1 MNHDEYLFLASE
13 VSELESILAEIPA
26 SRVIDRRS
34 FETRLKNAREAL
46 AKIDPALLPKKARL
60 TFRGTPVFGSHGIAA
75 DFATKASSAFTDAFS
90 AIVAGISD
98 NLRYM
103 GPIPDKQRNQLIIT
117 GTAIGSFGF
126 EFELPK
132 PPAPP
137 DPKQSEIDLGVPQ
150 NTEVAMQK
158 LEDLFRVASEGSDD
172 DLSELVDELHPRAVK
187 KVAEFL
193 GYVSE
198 QNAWCG
204 LEFNHSTFRF
214 SGTEQV
220 KSSAERLNADNIKE
234 TTEEFAGQIIGALPV
249 GRTFEFKLMDQKGVL
264 RGKVGP
270 EIEDPNVLNQLYLN
284 KPSLVTLNVVQVG
297 QGRPRYTLV
306 NLDGIKPLGAKPSTA
321 TA

>member
-13 VSELESILAEIPA
+13 VSELESILAEIPK

-34 FETRLKNAREAL
+34 FETRLNNAREAL
-46 AKIDPALLPKKARL
+46 AKIDPSLLPKKARL

-98 NLRYM
+98 ELRYM
-103 GPIPDKQRNQLIIT
+103 GPIPDKQKNQLIIT

-132 PPAPP
+132 PPPQKDAE
-137 DPKQSEIDLGVPQ
+137 QSQIALGIPQ
-150 NTEVAMQK
+150 NTELAMQK
-158 LEDLFRVASEGSDD
+158 LESLFRVASEGSDD

-204 LEFNHSTFRF
+204 LEFNNSVFRF
-214 SGTEQV
+214 SGNEQV
-220 KSSAERLNADNIKE
+220 KNSAERLNGDNIKE
-234 TTEEFAGQIIGALPV
+234 TTEEFTGQIIGALPI
-249 GRTFEFKLMDQKGVL
+249 GRTFEFKLADQKGVL

-270 EIEDPNVLNQLYLN
+270 EIEDPNVLNQRFLN
-284 KPSLVTLNVVQVG
+284 KHALITLNVVQVG

-306 NLDGIKPLGAKPSTA
+306 GLDGMKLLGTSLA
-321 TA
+321 

>member
-1 MNHDEYLFLASE
+1 MNHENYLFLASE
-13 VSELESILAEIPA
+13 VSELEAILAEIPK

-34 FETRLKNAREAL
+34 FETRLKSAKEAL

-75 DFATKASSAFTDAFS
+75 DFASKASSAFTDAFS
-90 AIVAGISD
+90 SIVAGISD

-126 EFELPK
+126 EFELPT
-132 PPAPP
+132 PAPSK
-137 DPKQSEIDLGVPQ
+137 DPQQSEMSFGDPH

-158 LEDLFRVASEGSDD
+158 LETLFRLASGGSDD

-198 QNAWCG
+198 QNASCG
-204 LEFNHSTFRF
+204 LEFNNSIFRF
-214 SGTEQV
+214 SGSEQV

-234 TTEEFAGQIIGALPV
+234 TTEEFTGQIIGTLPV
-249 GRTFEFKLMDQKGVL
+249 GRTFEFKLMDQKDVL

-270 EIEDPNVLNQLYLN
+270 EIEDPNTLNERYLN

-306 NLDGIKPLGAKPSTA
+306 NLDNIKSLGVVTR
-321 TA
+321 